1 MKNFCHNAFTGLD
14 ISPSGDIKPCCK
26 FVLTDKI
33 PAFNIKD
40 GIASYKNSGFLKDL
54 QKQFSA
60 DKRPEGCARC
70 WTEEDAGIRS
80 KRQLDYIRHKKNF
93 DLLNADTTLFTNI
106 SIAFGNVCNFACRI
120 CGPVSSSRWVS
131 EIMRHNKIKYPIHSW
146 YKDSKIMNDIFEH
159 TKDAV
164 HFDIPGGEPLL
175 LEISEH
181 FDFLKQ
187 FNLKKSKEISLHYTT
202 NGSVFP
208 EQEFLD
214 VWKNFKEIDI
224 QLSIDDTG
232 ERFEYNRWPGKWN
245 KVYNN
250 IKKFQK
256 LKNESINIRL
266 SISFTVSA
274 FTINYA
280 NEFYQW
286 CEDEGLPDPWMGR
299 LNSPFHYRAGVF
311 GKETNNKIREKLSR
325 SKFLEV
331 RKLIPYID
339 DNDHQYYSQFK
350 ELINQFDSIRNQ
362 SFIKIFPEIAIDLQ

>member
-14 ISPSGDIKPCCK
+14 ISPSGNIKPCCK
-26 FVLTDKI
+26 FLNDKI
-33 PAFNIKD
+33 SSFNIKE
-40 GIASYKNSGFLKDL
+40 GITAYKDSEFLKDL
-54 QKQFSA
+54 QDQFLQ
-60 DKRPEGCARC
+60 DQRPSGCSRC
-70 WTEEDAGIRS
+70 WTEEDAGIKS
-80 KRQLDYIRHKKNF
+80 KRQLDYTRHKTHFDSIDTKNLKF
-93 DLLNADTTLFTNI
+93 SNI
-106 SIAFGNVCNFACRI
+106 SIAFGNICNFACRI
-120 CGPVSSSRWVS
+120 CGPGSSSRWVA
-131 EIMRHNKIKYPIHSW
+131 EILKNSKTSNLIHNW
-146 YKDSKIMNDIFEH
+146 YKDKKIMDDIFKH
-159 TKDAV
+159 TNEAV

-175 LEISEH
+175 LEIEEH
-181 FDFLKQ
+181 FEFLKR
-187 FNLKKSKEISLHYTT
+187 FDTEKAKDISLHYTT

-214 VWKNFKEIDI
+214 VWSSFKEVDI

-232 ERFEYNRWPGKWN
+232 SRFEYNRWPGKWN
-245 KVYNN
+245 KVYSN
-250 IKKFQK
+250 IKNFQNLEK
-256 LKNESINIRL
+256 DKMNIRL

-280 NEFYQW
+280 DEFYQW

-311 GKETNNKIREKLSR
+311 GKETNNKIREKLSQ

-362 SFIKIFPEIAIDLQ
+362 SFIKTFPEIAIDLQ